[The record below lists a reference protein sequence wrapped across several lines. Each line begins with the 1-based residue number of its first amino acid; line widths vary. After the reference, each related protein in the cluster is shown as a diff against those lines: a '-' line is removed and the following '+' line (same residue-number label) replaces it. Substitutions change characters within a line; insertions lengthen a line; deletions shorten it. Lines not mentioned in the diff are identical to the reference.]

1 MEIRVDEY
9 TSPVLVKISADKN
22 LDEALEMMQEN
33 GVRHLPVEHNSKIVG
48 IVSERDLMAFMGKDW
63 TSMVKI
69 EDIMNIN
76 VLSVYGSENL
86 GEVALQLSSQKVGSA
101 LVLDESGEIYGIF
114 TTTDALNAL
123 VEILYP
129 AANKKSE
136 FKEL

>member
-1 MEIRVDEY
+1 MVIRVDEY
-9 TSPVLVKISADKN
+9 TSPILVKISADKN

-33 GVRHLPVEHNSKIVG
+33 GVRHLPVEHNGKIVG
-48 IVSERDLMAFMGKDW
+48 IVSERDLMSFMGKDW

-76 VLSVYGSENL
+76 ILSVYGSENL

-101 LVLDESGEIYGIF
+101 LVLNESGDIYGIF

-136 FKEL
+136 LKEL

>member
-22 LDEALEMMQEN
+22 LDEALEIMQEN
-33 GVRHLPVEHNSKIVG
+33 GVRHLPVEHNGKIVG

-76 VLSVYGSENL
+76 ILSVYASENL

-101 LVLDESGEIYGIF
+101 LVLDENGDVYGIF

-129 AANKKSE
+129 SANKKSE
-136 FKEL
+136 LKEL

>member
-101 LVLDESGEIYGIF
+101 LVLDEGGDIYGIF

-129 AANKKSE
+129 AANKRSE
-136 FKEL
+136 LKEL

>member
-22 LDEALEMMQEN
+22 LDEALEIMQNN
-33 GVRHLPVEHNSKIVG
+33 GVRHLPVEHNGKIVG

-101 LVLDESGEIYGIF
+101 LVLDENGDIYGIF

-129 AANKKSE
+129 SANKKSE
-136 FKEL
+136 LREL

>member
-1 MEIRVDEY
+1 
-9 TSPVLVKISADKN
+9 
-22 LDEALEMMQEN
+22 
-33 GVRHLPVEHNSKIVG
+33 
-48 IVSERDLMAFMGKDW
+48 
-63 TSMVKI
+63 
-69 EDIMNIN
+69 
-76 VLSVYGSENL
+76 LSVYGSENL